1 MRKGYSVHR
10 GLSCDADLEIIFDH
24 LFGAYCDLGDPVEE
38 SLTRAAERLRVIE
51 DALER
56 LGDVPFQGTL
66 GPKVMAGLRHVTK
79 DNAEFYFLVNEAVRE
94 VRVLGVFFGGQ
105 DHRRHLLKVEDGLF
119 VMSCSKPLWSPV
131 TTIQS

>member
-1 MRKGYSVHR
+1 MPKGYSVHR
-10 GLSCDADLEIIFDH
+10 SLSCDADLEVIFDH

-38 SLTRAAERLRVIE
+38 SLTRAADRLRGIE

-66 GPKVMAGLRHVTK
+66 EPRIMAGLRHVTK
-79 DNAEFYFLVNEAVRE
+79 DNTVFYFVVDEPAHE

-105 DHRRHLLKVEDGLF
+105 DHRRHILKRITGDGA
-119 VMSCSKPLWSPV
+119 
-131 TTIQS
+131 